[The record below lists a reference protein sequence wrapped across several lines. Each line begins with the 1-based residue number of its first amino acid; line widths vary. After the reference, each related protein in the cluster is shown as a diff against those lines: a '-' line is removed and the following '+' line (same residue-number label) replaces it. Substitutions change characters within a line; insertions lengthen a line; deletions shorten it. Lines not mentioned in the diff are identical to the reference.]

1 MSTKLTT
8 ILGGM
13 LLVVAFLAG
22 TTQGCGSSSDS
33 DNVVDLCNRG
43 CDKYG
48 TCFPEATAFVPQCK
62 SSCTSMTSGG
72 QTCSNQTAIVNAF
85 KACLDVSCSALEG
98 CLGGIPEC
106 QGGTGAAGS
115 SGGGGSTGAAGSTG
129 AGGAGGAGAADCSV
143 CDKASN
149 CCLATG
155 QPAATCMSFNA
166 ATCGM
171 VTGANQ
177 ATIIQACQSILT
189 AAAGSA
195 NPPAAC
201 R

>member
-1 MSTKLTT
+1 MSKKLTT

-13 LLVVAFLAG
+13 LLMVAFLAG

-72 QTCSNQTAIVNAF
+72 QTCTNQTAIVNAF
-85 KACLDVSCSALEG
+85 KACIDGTCSALEA

-115 SGGGGSTGAAGSTG
+115 SGGGGSTGSAGSTG
-129 AGGAGGAGAADCSV
+129 SGGAGAGDCSV
-143 CDKASN
+143 CEKASS
-149 CCLATG
+149 CCLAIG
-155 QPAATCMSFNA
+155 QPAATCMSFDA